1 MNTLIA
7 VCVYMFGVTLT
18 SALLKSE
25 NELEGDRSTRD
36 MLSIFWPFT
45 LVIAVVAY
53 TWEFIEYLKEKLK

>member
-1 MNTLIA
+1 MNIVIA

-25 NELEGDRSTRD
+25 NELAGDRSTRD

-45 LVIAVVAY
+45 LTIAVVAY
-53 TWEFIEYLKEKLK
+53 TWDLVEYLKEKLK

>member
-45 LVIAVVAY
+45 LLIAVVAY
-53 TWEFIEYLKEKLK
+53 TWDLVEYLKEKLK

>member
-1 MNTLIA
+1 MNILIA
-7 VCVYMFGVTLT
+7 ACVYMFGVTLT

>member
-1 MNTLIA
+1 
-7 VCVYMFGVTLT
+7 MFGVTLT

-45 LVIAVVAY
+45 LLIAVAAY
-53 TWEFIEYLKEKLK
+53 TWDLVEYLKEKLK

>member
-1 MNTLIA
+1 MNALIA

-18 SALLKSE
+18 STLLKSE

-45 LVIAVVAY
+45 LLIAIVAWG
-53 TWEFIEYLKEKLK
+53 WEIIDYLKEKLK

>member
-1 MNTLIA
+1 MNILIA
-7 VCVYMFGVTLT
+7 ACVYMFGVTLT

-25 NELEGDRSTRD
+25 NELQGDRSTRD

>member
-1 MNTLIA
+1 MNILIA

-25 NELEGDRSTRD
+25 DELQGDRSTRD

-45 LVIAVVAY
+45 LTIAVIAY
-53 TWEFIEYLKEKLK
+53 TWDLIEYLKEKPK

>member
-18 SALLKSE
+18 SALLKSD
-25 NELEGDRSTRD
+25 NELEGDKSTRD

>member
-1 MNTLIA
+1 MNILIA

-25 NELEGDRSTRD
+25 DELQGDRSTRD

-45 LVIAVVAY
+45 LTIAVIAY
-53 TWEFIEYLKEKLK
+53 TWDLIEYLKEKLK